1 MPAPKRRTTRRRT
14 AAPKRILNCKPSPKT
29 EDDFTFEHAAQ
40 SDAVAA
46 APSIPPSKDLRA
58 AWWKIND
65 QGSTGSCVGWGTA
78 DGLLRW
84 HFSRPDEAHGAHLLH
99 AALEL

>member
-14 AAPKRILNCKPSPKT
+14 AARGPKRILNCKPSPKA
-29 EDDFTFEHAAQ
+29 EDDFTFQHAAETA
-40 SDAVAA
+40 AVAK
-46 APSIPPSKDLRA
+46 APTIPPSKDLRA
-58 AWWKIND
+58 TWWKIND

-84 HFSRPDEAHGAHLLH
+84 HFVH
-99 AALEL
+99 AGRHDPIRYIEGCA